1 VSKRLSKNAVR
12 PRPPVTKSMYNALL
26 RDVERLTE
34 SNEKL
39 AYECATNAR
48 RCGELQRDLDVLR
61 RLVQGI

>member
-1 VSKRLSKNAVR
+1 
-12 PRPPVTKSMYNALL
+12 MYDVL
-26 RDVERLTE
+26 RRDIERLTE

-61 RLVQGI
+61 RLVRGD